1 MRFPIFAILCLA
13 ATPAFAQN
21 QAAPAP
27 AAPAGP
33 PPEAVAAAQGLFT
46 WRTVDAE
53 LAELTHDSLVAPREP
68 GVRAAGQP
76 RILTFEAGALTVE
89 VEVDD
94 VPGARRLI
102 GQLTPPGPAELE
114 LRCGPDADA
123 GPDTDT
129 GSDTAAEPVRGEADG
144 LGRFVLDLPAAKV
157 RSSLRIRRGAEV
169 TETAWVP
176 L

>member
-1 MRFPIFAILCLA
+1 MADGTTDGPGDLGDLDDLDDLGALDDDALLA
-13 ATPAFAQN
+13 ELARVLGRVSA
-21 QAAPAP
+21 
-27 AAPAGP
+27 P
-33 PPEAVAAAQGLFT
+33 PPEVVEAAKGLFT

-53 LAELTHDSLVAPREP
+53 LADLTHDSLVAPAEP

-76 RILTFEAGALTVE
+76 RILTFEAGGLTVE

-114 LRCGPDADA
+114 LRTSGPAV
-123 GPDTDT
+123 T
-129 GSDTAAEPVRGEADG
+129 GEADE
-144 LGRFVLDLPAAKV
+144 LGRFVLDLPAGKT
-157 RSSLRIRRGAEV
+157 RSSLRIRRDGDV

>member
-1 MRFPIFAILCLA
+1 MADDPTGNAPDLTDLDDDALLA
-13 ATPAFAQN
+13 ELARVLERVSA
-21 QAAPAP
+21 
-27 AAPAGP
+27 P
-33 PPEAVAAAQGLFT
+33 PPEVVEAAKGLFT

-53 LAELTHDSLVAPREP
+53 LAELTHDSLIAQREL

-76 RILTFEAGALTVE
+76 RILTFEAGGMTVE

-102 GQLTPPGPAELE
+102 GQLTPPGRADLE
-114 LRCGPDADA
+114 LRSAD
-123 GPDTDT
+123 DTVV
-129 GSDTAAEPVRGEADG
+129 GSIVGSADE
-144 LGRFVLDLPAAKV
+144 LGRFVLDLPAGKQ